1 MVTVGIYIYIN
12 GIAKRVEL
20 FDDEKI
26 SITSS
31 VQDVSD
37 ISKTRTD
44 FSQSFTVPANDRN
57 NVIFSHWYNN
67 SIDGGF
73 DARKRKDAYIELDTI
88 PFRKGK
94 IQLEKAN
101 IKNGVP
107 QDYTITF
114 FGSLVSLKDTFAEK
128 KLFDL
133 DFSDYNFTYTGG
145 DVVDRVSGAIT
156 NDVKFPLITSNR
168 VWSETGTTDN
178 ITTSGG
184 AILTSELFPA
194 LRLSKVFDT
203 IESDYG
209 ITFQGDF
216 LTDARFT
223 NAFLW
228 LKNAET
234 FVPKS
239 SLTKIEFSTSSGFP
253 VGSRWF
259 LGGTLSY
266 VQPSTFANTSVQLSI
281 TAATTGIDYSILL
294 YKNGSLATTF
304 PVPNKNTATNT
315 FTLLNFVTD
324 LPANVG
330 SYEFY
335 IQSEAPLTFSN
346 ALTVFVTGFTNGT
359 ASKASSTTSGLVNI
373 SSFMPDIK
381 VEDFFSGILKMFNL
395 TCLSYADNVYEIEQ
409 LENWYTNGEIEDI
422 SQYVLSDDLTVGKLE
437 TFNKINFNY
446 TKSQSFM
453 NVNYF
458 SNNAIE
464 YGDLKADLDSDGGDY
479 TVQVPFE
486 NLLFTNWDNTT
497 TTTSLPQVGYAFKP
511 DLKPFKPK
519 GVILSPHNATV
530 LRYNSE
536 GLAKID
542 SKEITF
548 TAVVEGNV
556 NASEFQVENVIK
568 VKDGAKIMY
577 LANSQNNNLR
587 NGSLGVFRAID
598 GKYLIEADGVNFALE
613 PIIFAKKEYVLNEKT
628 NSLELQEI
636 GKLTQV
642 PIKLAYALTIHKS
655 QGLTFDEVTVDLTL
669 PCFMAGQMYVALSRV
684 TTPKGLRIITKNK

>member
-1 MVTVGIYIYIN
+1 MVTVGLYIYID

-44 FSQSFTVPANDRN
+44 FSQSFTVPANERN
-57 NVIFSHWYNN
+57 NRIFSHWYNN
-67 SIDGGF
+67 SLDSGF

-209 ITFQGDF
+209 IRFEGDF
-216 LTDARFT
+216 LNDNRFK

-259 LGGTLSY
+259 LGSTLTY

-281 TAATTGIDYSILL
+281 TAATTGIDYQILL

-315 FTLLNFVTD
+315 FTLLNFVSD

-395 TCLSYADNVYEIEQ
+395 TCISYEKNLYEIQELESWYADGNITDITQYVFSD
-409 LENWYTNGEIEDI
+409 DI
-422 SQYVLSDDLTVGKLE
+422 SIERLQSYK
-437 TFNKINFNY
+437 KINFKY
-446 TKSQSFM
+446 QKSESLM
-453 NVNYF
+453 NVAYA
-458 SNNAIE
+458 SNNGIE
-464 YGDLKADLDSDGGDY
+464 YGDLLADLDADGGEY
-479 TVQVPFE
+479 GVSLPFE
-486 NLLFTNWDNTT
+486 NLLFN
-497 TTTSLPQVGYAFKP
+497 
-511 DLKPFKPK
+511 
-519 GVILSPHNATV
+519 
-530 LRYNSE
+530 
-536 GLAKID
+536 
-542 SKEITF
+542 
-548 TAVVEGNV
+548 
-556 NASEFQVENVIK
+556 
-568 VKDGAKIMY
+568 
-577 LANSQNNNLR
+577 
-587 NGSLGVFRAID
+587 
-598 GKYLIEADGVNFALE
+598 
-613 PIIFAKKEYVLNEKT
+613 
-628 NSLELQEI
+628 
-636 GKLTQV
+636 KLTGQNLQV
-642 PIKLAYALTIHKS
+642 AYALKQDFKNYQPKPVI
-655 QGLTFDEVTVDLTL
+655 LYDYNTL
-669 PCFMAGQMYVALSRV
+669 QSCNFYLKYDSTTTNV
-684 TTPKGLRIITKNK
+684 TTYNCFGQDTLIGSTNYSLNFSNDISSLLLTPIENSLYNVYYYNYLSNIYNIKTRKYSLKAILPISLLTKLKLNDRVVIRDTRYLIDNMNIDLNSGEVSFTLINDFRAL

>member
-1 MVTVGIYIYIN
+1 MVTIGLYIYIN
-12 GIAKRVEL
+12 GISNRVEL

-37 ISKTRTD
+37 ISKVRTD
-44 FSQSFTVPANDRN
+44 FSQSFTVPANDIN
-57 NVIFSHWYNN
+57 NAIFSHWYNN

-94 IQLEKAN
+94 IQLEKAT

-107 QDYTITF
+107 ENYTITF
-114 FGSLVSLKDTFAEK
+114 FGSLVSLKDTFANK

-145 DVVDRVSGAIT
+145 DVVDRVTGGIT

-194 LRLSKVFDT
+194 LRLSKVFET

-209 ITFQGDF
+209 ITFEGDF
-216 LTDARFT
+216 LTDERFT

-234 FVPKS
+234 FIPKS
-239 SLTKIEFSTSSGFP
+239 GLTKIEFSTSSGFP
-253 VGSRWF
+253 VASRWF
-259 LGGTLSY
+259 LGSTLTY
-266 VQPSTFANTSVQLSI
+266 NQPTTFANSFVELTI

-294 YKNGSLATTF
+294 YKNGTLLNTF
-304 PVPNKNTATNT
+304 PVPNKNNATNV
-315 FTLLNFVTD
+315 FTLLNFTSD

-346 ALTVFVTGFTNGT
+346 ALIVAVTGFNNGT

-395 TCLSYADNVYEIEQ
+395 TCISYEKNVYEIQE
-409 LENWYTNGEIEDI
+409 LESWYADGNIQDI
-422 SQYVLSDDLTVGKLE
+422 TQYVLSDDVSIDRLQSYK
-437 TFNKINFNY
+437 KINFKY
-446 TKSQSFM
+446 EKSESLM
-453 NVNYF
+453 NVAF
-458 SNNAIE
+458 ASNNGTQ
-464 YGDLKADLDSDGGDY
+464 YGDLLADLDADGGEY
-479 TVQVPFE
+479 GVSLPFE
-486 NLLFTNWDNTT
+486 NLLFNKLTGQN
-497 TTTSLPQVGYAFKP
+497 LQVGYALKQDFKNYQT
-511 DLKPFKPK
+511 KP
-519 GVILSPHNATV
+519 VILYDYNTLQTCNFYLKYDTTTTNVTNYNCFGQDTLIGSTNYSLNFGSEISSLLLTPIDNSLYNVYYYNYLSNIYNIKSRKYTFKCQFPISLLTK
-530 LRYNSE
+530 LRLN
-536 GLAKID
+536 D
-542 SKEITF
+542 R
-548 TAVVEGNV
+548 
-556 NASEFQVENVIK
+556 VIIR
-568 VKDGAKIMY
+568 DT
-577 LANSQNNNLR
+577 R
-587 NGSLGVFRAID
+587 
-598 GKYLIEADGVNFALE
+598 YLIDNMNF
-613 PIIFAKKEYVLNEKT
+613 
-628 NSLELQEI
+628 
-636 GKLTQV
+636 
-642 PIKLAYALTIHKS
+642 
-655 QGLTFDEVTVDLTL
+655 DLTSGEVNL
-669 PCFMAGQMYVALSRV
+669 TLINDF
-684 TTPKGLRIITKNK
+684 RIL

>member
-1 MVTVGIYIYIN
+1 MVTVGLYIYID

-44 FSQSFTVPANDRN
+44 FSQSFTVPANERN
-57 NVIFSHWYNN
+57 NRIFSHWYNN
-67 SIDGGF
+67 SLDSGF

-259 LGGTLSY
+259 LGSTLTY

-281 TAATTGIDYSILL
+281 TAATTGIDYQILL

-395 TCLSYADNVYEIEQ
+395 TCISYEKNLYEIQELESWYADGNITDITQYVFSD
-409 LENWYTNGEIEDI
+409 DI
-422 SQYVLSDDLTVGKLE
+422 SIERLQSYK
-437 TFNKINFNY
+437 KINFKY
-446 TKSQSFM
+446 QKSESLM
-453 NVNYF
+453 NVAYA
-458 SNNAIE
+458 SNNGIE
-464 YGDLKADLDSDGGDY
+464 YGDLLADLDTDGGEY
-479 TVQVPFE
+479 GVQLPFE
-486 NLLFTNWDNTT
+486 NLLFNKLTGQN
-497 TTTSLPQVGYAFKP
+497 LQVGYALKQDFKNYQT
-511 DLKPFKPK
+511 KP
-519 GVILSPHNATV
+519 VILYD
-530 LRYNSE
+530 YNTLQSCNFYLKYDTTTTNVTTYNCFGQDTLIGSTNYSLNFSNDISSLLLTPIE
-536 GLAKID
+536 NSLYNVYYYNYLSNIYNVKSRKYNLKAILPISLLTKLKLND
-542 SKEITF
+542 R
-548 TAVVEGNV
+548 VV
-556 NASEFQVENVIK
+556 IR
-568 VKDGAKIMY
+568 DT
-577 LANSQNNNLR
+577 R
-587 NGSLGVFRAID
+587 
-598 GKYLIEADGVNFALE
+598 YLIDNMN
-613 PIIFAKKEYVLNEKT
+613 IDLN
-628 NSLELQEI
+628 S
-636 GKLTQV
+636 G
-642 PIKLAYALTIHKS
+642 
-655 QGLTFDEVTVDLTL
+655 EVSLTL
-669 PCFMAGQMYVALSRV
+669 INDF
-684 TTPKGLRIITKNK
+684 RIV

>member
-1 MVTVGIYIYIN
+1 MVTVGLYIYID

-44 FSQSFTVPANDRN
+44 FSQSFTVPANERN
-57 NVIFSHWYNN
+57 NKIFSHWYNN
-67 SIDGGF
+67 SLDGGF

-107 QDYTITF
+107 EDYTITF

-133 DFSDYNFTYTGG
+133 DFSAYNFTYTGG
-145 DVVDRVSGAIT
+145 DVVDIVQGGVT
-156 NDVKFPLITSNR
+156 NDVKFPLISSNR
-168 VWSETGTTDN
+168 VWTETGTTDN

-184 AILTSELFPA
+184 AILTNELFPA

-216 LTDARFT
+216 LTDNRFT

-239 SLTKIEFSTSSGFP
+239 GLTKVEFSTSSGFP

-259 LGGTLSY
+259 LGGTLTY
-266 VQPSTFANTSVQLSI
+266 VQPSTFVNTSVQLSI

-294 YKNGSLATTF
+294 YKNGSLVTTF
-304 PVPNKNTATNT
+304 PVPNKNIATNS
-315 FTLLNFVTD
+315 FTLLNFVSD

-335 IQSEAPLTFSN
+335 LQSEAPLTFSN
-346 ALTVFVTGFTNGT
+346 ALTVFATGFNNGT
-359 ASKASSTTSGLVNI
+359 ASKASTTTSGVINI

-395 TCLSYADNVYEIEQ
+395 TCLSYEANVYQIQE
-409 LENWYTNGEIEDI
+409 LETWYADGNITDI
-422 SQYVLSDDLTVGKLE
+422 TQYILSDDISIDRLQSYK
-437 TFNKINFNY
+437 KINFKY
-446 TKSQSFM
+446 EKSESFM
-453 NVNYF
+453 NVNYA
-458 SNNAIE
+458 SNAGTQ
-464 YGDLKADLDSDGGDY
+464 YGDLLADLDADGGEY
-479 TVQVPFE
+479 GVSLPFE
-486 NLLFTNWDNTT
+486 NLLFNKLTGQN
-497 TTTSLPQVGYAFKP
+497 LQVGYALKQDFKNYQT
-511 DLKPFKPK
+511 KP
-519 GVILSPHNATV
+519 VILYD
-530 LRYNSE
+530 YNILQTCNFYLKYDTTTTNVTTYNCFGQDTLIGSTNYS
-536 GLAKID
+536 LN
-542 SKEITF
+542 F
-548 TAVVEGNV
+548 GNDI
-556 NASEFQVENVIK
+556 SSLLLTPVENSLYNVYYYNYLSNIYNVKTRKYSLKAILPISLLTKIKLNDRVIIR
-568 VKDGAKIMY
+568 DT
-577 LANSQNNNLR
+577 R
-587 NGSLGVFRAID
+587 
-598 GKYLIEADGVNFALE
+598 YLIDNMN
-613 PIIFAKKEYVLNEKT
+613 I
-628 NSLELQEI
+628 
-636 GKLTQV
+636 
-642 PIKLAYALTIHKS
+642 
-655 QGLTFDEVTVDLTL
+655 DLTSGEVSFSL
-669 PCFMAGQMYVALSRV
+669 INDF
-684 TTPKGLRIITKNK
+684 RIL

>member
-1 MVTVGIYIYIN
+1 MVTVGLYIYID

-44 FSQSFTVPANDRN
+44 FSQSFTVPANERN
-57 NVIFSHWYNN
+57 NKIFSHWYNN
-67 SIDGGF
+67 SLDGGF

-107 QDYTITF
+107 EDYTITF

-133 DFSDYNFTYTGG
+133 DFSAYNFTYTGG
-145 DVVDRVSGAIT
+145 DVVDIVQGGVT
-156 NDVKFPLITSNR
+156 NDVKFPLISSNR
-168 VWSETGTTDN
+168 VWTETGTTDN

-184 AILTSELFPA
+184 AILTNELFPA

-216 LTDARFT
+216 LTDNRFT

-239 SLTKIEFSTSSGFP
+239 GLTKVEFSTSSGFP

-259 LGGTLSY
+259 LGGTLTY
-266 VQPSTFANTSVQLSI
+266 VQPSTFVNTSVQLSI
-281 TAATTGIDYSILL
+281 SAATTGIDYSILL
-294 YKNGSLATTF
+294 YKNGSLVTTF
-304 PVPNKNTATNT
+304 PVPNKNISTNS
-315 FTLLNFVTD
+315 FTLLNFVSD

-335 IQSEAPLTFSN
+335 LQSEAPLTFSN
-346 ALTVFVTGFTNGT
+346 ALTVFATGFNNGT
-359 ASKASSTTSGLVNI
+359 ASKASTTTSGVINI

-395 TCLSYADNVYEIEQ
+395 TCLSYEANVYEIQE
-409 LENWYTNGEIEDI
+409 LESWYADGNITDI
-422 SQYVLSDDLTVGKLE
+422 TQYILSDDISIDRLQSYK
-437 TFNKINFNY
+437 KINFKY
-446 TKSQSFM
+446 EKSESFM
-453 NVNYF
+453 NVNYA
-458 SNNAIE
+458 SNAGTQ
-464 YGDLKADLDSDGGDY
+464 YGDLLADLDADGGEY
-479 TVQVPFE
+479 GVSLPFE
-486 NLLFTNWDNTT
+486 NLLFNKLTGQN
-497 TTTSLPQVGYAFKP
+497 LQVGYALKQDFKNYQT
-511 DLKPFKPK
+511 KP
-519 GVILSPHNATV
+519 VILYD
-530 LRYNSE
+530 YNTLQTCNFYLKYDTTTTNVTTYNCFGQDTLIGSTNYS
-536 GLAKID
+536 LN
-542 SKEITF
+542 F
-548 TAVVEGNV
+548 GNDI
-556 NASEFQVENVIK
+556 SSLLLTPVENSLYNVYYYNYLSNIYNIKTRKYSLKAILPISLLTKIKLNDRVIIR
-568 VKDGAKIMY
+568 DT
-577 LANSQNNNLR
+577 R
-587 NGSLGVFRAID
+587 
-598 GKYLIEADGVNFALE
+598 YLIDNMN
-613 PIIFAKKEYVLNEKT
+613 I
-628 NSLELQEI
+628 
-636 GKLTQV
+636 
-642 PIKLAYALTIHKS
+642 
-655 QGLTFDEVTVDLTL
+655 DLTSGEVSFSL
-669 PCFMAGQMYVALSRV
+669 INDF
-684 TTPKGLRIITKNK
+684 RIL

>member
-1 MVTVGIYIYIN
+1 MVTVGLYIYID

-44 FSQSFTVPANDRN
+44 FSQSFTVPANERN
-57 NVIFSHWYNN
+57 NRIFSHWYNN
-67 SIDGGF
+67 SLDGGY

-259 LGGTLSY
+259 LGSTLTY

-346 ALTVFVTGFTNGT
+346 ALTVFVTGFNNGT

-395 TCLSYADNVYEIEQ
+395 TCISYEKNVYEIQE
-409 LENWYTNGEIEDI
+409 LESWYADGNITDITQYVFSDDI
-422 SQYVLSDDLTVGKLE
+422 SIERLQSYK
-437 TFNKINFNY
+437 KINFKY
-446 TKSQSFM
+446 QKSESLM
-453 NVNYF
+453 NVAYA
-458 SNNAIE
+458 SNNGIE
-464 YGDLKADLDSDGGDY
+464 YGDLLADLDTDGGEY
-479 TVQVPFE
+479 GVQLPFE
-486 NLLFTNWDNTT
+486 NLLFNKLTGQN
-497 TTTSLPQVGYAFKP
+497 LQVGYALKQDFKNYQT
-511 DLKPFKPK
+511 KP
-519 GVILSPHNATV
+519 VILYD
-530 LRYNSE
+530 YNTLQSCNFYLKYDTTTTNVTTYNCFGQDTLIGSTNYSLNFSNDISSLLLTPIE
-536 GLAKID
+536 NSLYNVYYYNYLSNIYNVKSRKYNLKAILPISLLTKLKLND
-542 SKEITF
+542 R
-548 TAVVEGNV
+548 VV
-556 NASEFQVENVIK
+556 IR
-568 VKDGAKIMY
+568 DT
-577 LANSQNNNLR
+577 R
-587 NGSLGVFRAID
+587 
-598 GKYLIEADGVNFALE
+598 YLIDNMN
-613 PIIFAKKEYVLNEKT
+613 IDLN
-628 NSLELQEI
+628 S
-636 GKLTQV
+636 G
-642 PIKLAYALTIHKS
+642 
-655 QGLTFDEVTVDLTL
+655 EVSLTL
-669 PCFMAGQMYVALSRV
+669 INDF
-684 TTPKGLRIITKNK
+684 RIV

>member
-1 MVTVGIYIYIN
+1 MVTVGLYIYID

-44 FSQSFTVPANDRN
+44 FSQSFTVPANERN
-57 NVIFSHWYNN
+57 NRIFSHWYNN
-67 SIDGGF
+67 SLDSGF

-216 LTDARFT
+216 LTDNRFT

-239 SLTKIEFSTSSGFP
+239 SLTKIEFSTSSNFP

-259 LGGTLSY
+259 LGSTLTY

-281 TAATTGIDYSILL
+281 TAATTGIDYQILL

-315 FTLLNFVTD
+315 FTLLNFVSD

-395 TCLSYADNVYEIEQ
+395 TCISYEKNVYEIQE
-409 LENWYTNGEIEDI
+409 LESWYADGNITDITQYVFSDDI
-422 SQYVLSDDLTVGKLE
+422 SIERLQSYK
-437 TFNKINFNY
+437 KINFKY
-446 TKSQSFM
+446 QKSESLM
-453 NVNYF
+453 NVAYA
-458 SNNAIE
+458 SNNGIE
-464 YGDLKADLDSDGGDY
+464 YGDLLADLDADGSEYG
-479 TVQVPFE
+479 VHF
-486 NLLFTNWDNTT
+486 LLRI
-497 TTTSLPQVGYAFKP
+497 Y
-511 DLKPFKPK
+511 
-519 GVILSPHNATV
+519 
-530 LRYNSE
+530 
-536 GLAKID
+536 
-542 SKEITF
+542 
-548 TAVVEGNV
+548 
-556 NASEFQVENVIK
+556 
-568 VKDGAKIMY
+568 
-577 LANSQNNNLR
+577 
-587 NGSLGVFRAID
+587 
-598 GKYLIEADGVNFALE
+598 YLIN
-613 PIIFAKKEYVLNEKT
+613 
-628 NSLELQEI
+628 
-636 GKLTQV
+636 
-642 PIKLAYALTIHKS
+642 
-655 QGLTFDEVTVDLTL
+655 
-669 PCFMAGQMYVALSRV
+669 
-684 TTPKGLRIITKNK
+684 

>member
-1 MVTVGIYIYIN
+1 MVTVGLYIYID
-12 GIAKRVEL
+12 GIVKRVEL

-44 FSQSFTVPANDRN
+44 FSQSFTVPANERN
-57 NVIFSHWYNN
+57 NRIFSHWYNN
-67 SIDGGF
+67 SLDSGF

-216 LTDARFT
+216 LTDNRFT

-239 SLTKIEFSTSSGFP
+239 SLTKIEFSTSSNFP

-259 LGGTLSY
+259 LGSTLTY

-281 TAATTGIDYSILL
+281 TAATTGIDYQILL

-315 FTLLNFVTD
+315 FTLLNFVSD

-395 TCLSYADNVYEIEQ
+395 TCISYEKNVYEIQE
-409 LENWYTNGEIEDI
+409 LESWYADGNITDITQYVFSDDI
-422 SQYVLSDDLTVGKLE
+422 SIERLQSYK
-437 TFNKINFNY
+437 KINFKY
-446 TKSQSFM
+446 QKSESLM
-453 NVNYF
+453 NVAYA
-458 SNNAIE
+458 SNNGIE
-464 YGDLKADLDSDGGDY
+464 YGDLLADLDTDGGEY
-479 TVQVPFE
+479 GVQLPFE
-486 NLLFTNWDNTT
+486 NLLFNKLTGQN
-497 TTTSLPQVGYAFKP
+497 LQVGYALKQDFKNYQT
-511 DLKPFKPK
+511 KP
-519 GVILSPHNATV
+519 VILYD
-530 LRYNSE
+530 YNTLQSCNFYLKYDTTTTNVTTYNCFGQDTLIGSTNYSLNFSNDISSLLLTPIE
-536 GLAKID
+536 NSLYNVYYYNYLSNIYNVKSRKYNLKAILPISLLTKLKLND
-542 SKEITF
+542 R
-548 TAVVEGNV
+548 VV
-556 NASEFQVENVIK
+556 IR
-568 VKDGAKIMY
+568 DT
-577 LANSQNNNLR
+577 R
-587 NGSLGVFRAID
+587 
-598 GKYLIEADGVNFALE
+598 YLIDNMN
-613 PIIFAKKEYVLNEKT
+613 IDLN
-628 NSLELQEI
+628 S
-636 GKLTQV
+636 G
-642 PIKLAYALTIHKS
+642 
-655 QGLTFDEVTVDLTL
+655 EVSLTL
-669 PCFMAGQMYVALSRV
+669 INDFRV
-684 TTPKGLRIITKNK
+684 V

>member
-1 MVTVGIYIYIN
+1 MVTVGLYIYID

-44 FSQSFTVPANDRN
+44 FSQSFTVPANERN
-57 NVIFSHWYNN
+57 NRIFSHWYNN
-67 SIDGGF
+67 SLDGGF

-107 QDYTITF
+107 EDYTITF

-133 DFSDYNFTYTGG
+133 DFSAYNFTYTGG
-145 DVVDRVSGAIT
+145 DVVDIVQGGVT
-156 NDVKFPLITSNR
+156 NDVKFPLISSNR
-168 VWSETGTTDN
+168 VWTETGTTDN

-184 AILTSELFPA
+184 AILTNELFPA

-216 LTDARFT
+216 LTDNRFT

-239 SLTKIEFSTSSGFP
+239 GLTKVEFSTSSGFP

-259 LGGTLSY
+259 LGSTLTY
-266 VQPSTFANTSVQLSI
+266 VQPSTFVNTSVQLSI

-294 YKNGSLATTF
+294 YKNGSLVTTF
-304 PVPNKNTATNT
+304 PVPNKNIATNS
-315 FTLLNFVTD
+315 FTLLNFVSD

-335 IQSEAPLTFSN
+335 LQSEAPLTFSN
-346 ALTVFVTGFTNGT
+346 ALTVFATGFNNGT
-359 ASKASSTTSGLVNI
+359 ASKASTTTSGVINI

-395 TCLSYADNVYEIEQ
+395 TCLSYEANVYEIQE
-409 LENWYTNGEIEDI
+409 LETWYADGNITDI
-422 SQYVLSDDLTVGKLE
+422 TQYILSDDISIDRLQSYK
-437 TFNKINFNY
+437 KINFKY
-446 TKSQSFM
+446 EKSESFM
-453 NVNYF
+453 NVNYA
-458 SNNAIE
+458 SNAGTQ
-464 YGDLKADLDSDGGDY
+464 YGDLLADLDADGGEY
-479 TVQVPFE
+479 GVSLPFE
-486 NLLFTNWDNTT
+486 NLLFNKLTGQN
-497 TTTSLPQVGYAFKP
+497 LQVGYALKQDFKNYQT
-511 DLKPFKPK
+511 KP
-519 GVILSPHNATV
+519 VILYD
-530 LRYNSE
+530 YNTLQTCNFYLKYDTTTTNVTTYNCFGQDTLIGSTNYS
-536 GLAKID
+536 LN
-542 SKEITF
+542 F
-548 TAVVEGNV
+548 GNDI
-556 NASEFQVENVIK
+556 SSLLLTPVENSLYNVYYYNYLSNIYNIKTRKYSLKAILPISLLTKIKLNDRVIIR
-568 VKDGAKIMY
+568 DT
-577 LANSQNNNLR
+577 R
-587 NGSLGVFRAID
+587 
-598 GKYLIEADGVNFALE
+598 YLIDNMN
-613 PIIFAKKEYVLNEKT
+613 I
-628 NSLELQEI
+628 
-636 GKLTQV
+636 
-642 PIKLAYALTIHKS
+642 
-655 QGLTFDEVTVDLTL
+655 DLTSGEVSFSL
-669 PCFMAGQMYVALSRV
+669 INDF
-684 TTPKGLRIITKNK
+684 RIL

>member
-1 MVTVGIYIYIN
+1 MVTIGLYIYIN
-12 GIAKRVEL
+12 GISNRVEL
-20 FDDEKI
+20 FEDEKI

-37 ISKTRTD
+37 ISKVRTD
-44 FSQSFTVPANDRN
+44 FSQSFTVPANEN
-57 NVIFSHWYNN
+57 NNKIFSHWYNSSLDN
-67 SIDGGF
+67 GF

-101 IKNGVP
+101 IKNGIP
-107 QDYTITF
+107 EDYTITF

-145 DVVDRVSGAIT
+145 DVVDRVSGGIT

-168 VWSETGTTDN
+168 VWTETGTTEN

-184 AILTSELFPA
+184 AILTNELFPA

-234 FVPKS
+234 FIPKS

-259 LGGTLSY
+259 LGSTLTY
-266 VQPSTFANTSVQLSI
+266 VQPSTFVNTSVQLSI
-281 TAATTGIDYSILL
+281 TAATTVIDYQILL
-294 YKNGSLATTF
+294 YKNGSLVTTF
-304 PVPNKNTATNT
+304 PVPNKNIATNT
-315 FTLLNFVTD
+315 FTLLNFVSD
-324 LPANVG
+324 LPTNVG

-395 TCLSYADNVYEIEQ
+395 TCISYEKNVYEIQE
-409 LENWYTNGEIEDI
+409 LESWYADGNITDI
-422 SQYVLSDDLTVGKLE
+422 TQYVLSDDISVERLQSYK
-437 TFNKINFNY
+437 KINFKY
-446 TKSQSFM
+446 QKSESLM
-453 NVNYF
+453 NVAYA
-458 SNNAIE
+458 SNNGIE
-464 YGDLKADLDSDGGDY
+464 YGDLLADLDTDGGEY
-479 TVQVPFE
+479 GVQLPFE
-486 NLLFTNWDNTT
+486 NLLFNKLTGQN
-497 TTTSLPQVGYAFKP
+497 LQVGYALKQDFKNYQP
-511 DLKPFKPK
+511 KP
-519 GVILSPHNATV
+519 VILYD
-530 LRYNSE
+530 YNTLQTCNFYLKYDTTTTNVTSYNCF
-536 GLAKID
+536 GQDTLIG
-542 SKEITF
+542 STNYSLNFGNEISSLLLTPISNSLY
-548 TAVVEGNV
+548 NV
-556 NASEFQVENVIK
+556 YYYNYLSNIYNVK
-568 VKDGAKIMY
+568 TRKY
-577 LANSQNNNLR
+577 NLKAILPV
-587 NGSLGVFRAID
+587 SLLTKLKLNDRVIIRD
-598 GKYLIEADGVNFALE
+598 TRYLIDNMN
-613 PIIFAKKEYVLNEKT
+613 IDLN
-628 NSLELQEI
+628 S
-636 GKLTQV
+636 G
-642 PIKLAYALTIHKS
+642 
-655 QGLTFDEVTVDLTL
+655 EVSLTL
-669 PCFMAGQMYVALSRV
+669 INDY
-684 TTPKGLRIITKNK
+684 RIL

>member
-1 MVTVGIYIYIN
+1 MVTIGLYIYIN
-12 GIAKRVEL
+12 GISNRVEL
-20 FDDEKI
+20 FEDEKI

-37 ISKTRTD
+37 ISKVRTD
-44 FSQSFTVPANDRN
+44 FSQSFTVPANEN
-57 NVIFSHWYNN
+57 NNKIFSHWYN
-67 SIDGGF
+67 SSLDGGF

-101 IKNGVP
+101 IKNGIP
-107 QDYTITF
+107 EDYTITF

-145 DVVDRVSGAIT
+145 DVVDRVSGGIT

-168 VWSETGTTDN
+168 VWTETGTTEN

-184 AILTSELFPA
+184 AILTNELFPA

-234 FVPKS
+234 FIPKS

-259 LGGTLSY
+259 LGSTLTY
-266 VQPSTFANTSVQLSI
+266 VQPSTFVNTSVQLSI
-281 TAATTGIDYSILL
+281 TAATTGIDYQILL
-294 YKNGSLATTF
+294 YKNGSLVTTF

-315 FTLLNFVTD
+315 FTLLNFVSD
-324 LPANVG
+324 LPTNVG

-373 SSFMPDIK
+373 SSLMPDIK

-395 TCLSYADNVYEIEQ
+395 TCISYEKNVYEIQE
-409 LENWYTNGEIEDI
+409 LESWYADGNITDI
-422 SQYVLSDDLTVGKLE
+422 TQYVLSDDISVERLQSYK
-437 TFNKINFNY
+437 KINFKY
-446 TKSQSFM
+446 QKSESLM
-453 NVNYF
+453 NVAYA
-458 SNNAIE
+458 SNNGIE
-464 YGDLKADLDSDGGDY
+464 YGDLLADLDTDGGEY
-479 TVQVPFE
+479 GVQLPFE
-486 NLLFTNWDNTT
+486 NLLFNKLTGQNLQVGYSLKQDFKNYQPKPVILYDYNTLQSCNFYLKYDTT
-497 TTTSLPQVGYAFKP
+497 TTNVTSYNCFGQDTLIGSTNYSLNFGNEISSLLLTPIENSLYNVYYYNYLSNIYNVKTRKYNLKAILPVSLLTK
-511 DLKPFKPK
+511 LKLNDRV
-519 GVILSPHNATV
+519 VIRDT
-530 LRYNSE
+530 R
-536 GLAKID
+536 
-542 SKEITF
+542 
-548 TAVVEGNV
+548 
-556 NASEFQVENVIK
+556 
-568 VKDGAKIMY
+568 
-577 LANSQNNNLR
+577 
-587 NGSLGVFRAID
+587 
-598 GKYLIEADGVNFALE
+598 YLIDNMN
-613 PIIFAKKEYVLNEKT
+613 IDLN
-628 NSLELQEI
+628 S
-636 GKLTQV
+636 
-642 PIKLAYALTIHKS
+642 A
-655 QGLTFDEVTVDLTL
+655 EVSLTL
-669 PCFMAGQMYVALSRV
+669 INDY
-684 TTPKGLRIITKNK
+684 RILW

>member
-1 MVTVGIYIYIN
+1 MVTVGLYIYID

-44 FSQSFTVPANDRN
+44 FSQSFTVPANERN
-57 NVIFSHWYNN
+57 NKIFSHWYNN
-67 SIDGGF
+67 SLDGGF

-107 QDYTITF
+107 EDYTITF

-133 DFSDYNFTYTGG
+133 DFSAYNFTYTGS
-145 DVVDRVSGAIT
+145 DVVDIVQGGLT
-156 NDVKFPLITSNR
+156 NDVKFPLISSNR
-168 VWSETGTTDN
+168 VWTETGTTDN

-184 AILTSELFPA
+184 AILTNELFPA

-216 LTDARFT
+216 LTDNRFT

-239 SLTKIEFSTSSGFP
+239 GLTKVEFSTSSGFP

-259 LGGTLSY
+259 LGGTLTY
-266 VQPSTFANTSVQLSI
+266 VQPSTFVNTSVQLSI

-294 YKNGSLATTF
+294 YKNGSLVTTF
-304 PVPNKNTATNT
+304 PVPNKNISTNS
-315 FTLLNFVTD
+315 FTLLNFVSD

-335 IQSEAPLTFSN
+335 LQSEAPLTFSN
-346 ALTVFVTGFTNGT
+346 ALTVFATGFNNGT
-359 ASKASSTTSGLVNI
+359 ASKASTTTSGVINI

-395 TCLSYADNVYEIEQ
+395 TCLSYEANVYEIQE
-409 LENWYTNGEIEDI
+409 LETWYADGNITDI
-422 SQYVLSDDLTVGKLE
+422 TQYILSDDISIDRLQSYK
-437 TFNKINFNY
+437 KINFKY
-446 TKSQSFM
+446 EKSESFM
-453 NVNYF
+453 NVNYA
-458 SNNAIE
+458 SNAGTQ
-464 YGDLKADLDSDGGDY
+464 YGDLLADLDADGGEY
-479 TVQVPFE
+479 GVSLPFE
-486 NLLFTNWDNTT
+486 NLLFNKLTGQN
-497 TTTSLPQVGYAFKP
+497 LQVGYALKQDFKNYQT
-511 DLKPFKPK
+511 KP
-519 GVILSPHNATV
+519 VILYD
-530 LRYNSE
+530 YNTLQTCNFYLKYDTTTTNVTTYNCFGQDTLIGSTNYS
-536 GLAKID
+536 LN
-542 SKEITF
+542 F
-548 TAVVEGNV
+548 GNDI
-556 NASEFQVENVIK
+556 SSLLLTPVENSLYNVYYYNYLSNIYNIKTRKYSLKAILPISLLTKIKLNDRVIIR
-568 VKDGAKIMY
+568 DT
-577 LANSQNNNLR
+577 R
-587 NGSLGVFRAID
+587 
-598 GKYLIEADGVNFALE
+598 YLIDNMN
-613 PIIFAKKEYVLNEKT
+613 I
-628 NSLELQEI
+628 
-636 GKLTQV
+636 
-642 PIKLAYALTIHKS
+642 
-655 QGLTFDEVTVDLTL
+655 DLTSGEVSFSL
-669 PCFMAGQMYVALSRV
+669 INDF
-684 TTPKGLRIITKNK
+684 RIL

>member
-1 MVTVGIYIYIN
+1 MVTVGLYIYID

-44 FSQSFTVPANDRN
+44 FSQSFTVPANERN
-57 NVIFSHWYNN
+57 NKIFSHWYNN
-67 SIDGGF
+67 SLDGGF

-107 QDYTITF
+107 EDYTITF

-133 DFSDYNFTYTGG
+133 DFSAYNFTYTGG
-145 DVVDRVSGAIT
+145 DVVDIVQGGVT
-156 NDVKFPLITSNR
+156 NDVKFPLISSNR

-184 AILTSELFPA
+184 AILTNELFPA

-216 LTDARFT
+216 LTDNRFT

-239 SLTKIEFSTSSGFP
+239 GLTKVEFSTSSGFP

-259 LGGTLSY
+259 LGGTLTY
-266 VQPSTFANTSVQLSI
+266 VQPSTFVNTSVQLSI

-294 YKNGSLATTF
+294 YKNGSLVTTF
-304 PVPNKNTATNT
+304 PVPNKNISTNS
-315 FTLLNFVTD
+315 FTLLNFVSD

-335 IQSEAPLTFSN
+335 LQSEAPLTFSN
-346 ALTVFVTGFTNGT
+346 ALTVFATGFNNGT
-359 ASKASSTTSGLVNI
+359 ASKASTTTSGVINI

-395 TCLSYADNVYEIEQ
+395 TCLSYEANVYEIQE
-409 LENWYTNGEIEDI
+409 LETWYADGNITDI
-422 SQYVLSDDLTVGKLE
+422 TQYILSDDISIDRLQSYK
-437 TFNKINFNY
+437 KINFKY
-446 TKSQSFM
+446 EKSESFM
-453 NVNYF
+453 NVNYA
-458 SNNAIE
+458 SNAGTQ
-464 YGDLKADLDSDGGDY
+464 YGDLLADLDADGGEY
-479 TVQVPFE
+479 GVSLPFE
-486 NLLFTNWDNTT
+486 NLLFNKLTGQN
-497 TTTSLPQVGYAFKP
+497 LQVGYALKQDFKNYQT
-511 DLKPFKPK
+511 KP
-519 GVILSPHNATV
+519 VILYD
-530 LRYNSE
+530 YNTLQTCNFYLKYDTTTTNVTTYNCFGQDTLIGSTNYS
-536 GLAKID
+536 LN
-542 SKEITF
+542 F
-548 TAVVEGNV
+548 GNDI
-556 NASEFQVENVIK
+556 SSLLLTPVENSLYNVYYYNYLSNIYNIKTRKYSLKAILPISLLTKIKLNDRVIIR
-568 VKDGAKIMY
+568 DT
-577 LANSQNNNLR
+577 R
-587 NGSLGVFRAID
+587 
-598 GKYLIEADGVNFALE
+598 YLIDNMN
-613 PIIFAKKEYVLNEKT
+613 I
-628 NSLELQEI
+628 
-636 GKLTQV
+636 
-642 PIKLAYALTIHKS
+642 
-655 QGLTFDEVTVDLTL
+655 DLTSGEVSFSL
-669 PCFMAGQMYVALSRV
+669 INDF
-684 TTPKGLRIITKNK
+684 RIL